1 MRFVIRALV
10 LAACLVPVTSS
21 ATAPPDI
28 SGVWV
33 PDSTQVVL
41 PAATATAPDVPPP
54 PPPPRTL
61 ELTITQQ
68 GALVTMARRVLKG
81 GQEEILTATYT
92 LDGQPT
98 VSRNGPIELTTTA
111 TWEGEALVLSSTAAV
126 EGRHFGRVHE
136 RYALVGGRLVV
147 DSERQWQGNSSTSH
161 DEHRR
166 R

>member
-1 MRFVIRALV
+1 MRLVIRALV
-10 LAACLVPVTSS
+10 LAACLVPVTSY

-28 SGVWV
+28 SGVWL

-41 PAATATAPDVPPP
+41 PAATTVAPGAPPP

-68 GALVTMARRVLKG
+68 GSSVTMARRLSRG
-81 GQEEILTATYT
+81 GQEELATATYS

-98 VSRNGPIELTTTA
+98 VTRNGPIELTTTA
-111 TWEGEALVLSSTAAV
+111 AWEGAALVLSSTAAI
-126 EGRHFGRVHE
+126 EGRQFGRVHE
-136 RYALVGGRLVV
+136 RYTIVDGRLIV
-147 DSERQWQGNSSTSH
+147 DSERTWHGNSSTSH